1 MPFNSTTMIPELQA
15 EFEKVLALIGSP
27 EAQTARLDQMER
39 TLLGQVLRLGGRLL
53 QAFADQRSAAETH
66 GRYRQGRKTWP

>member
-15 EFEKVLALIGSP
+15 EFEKVLALIASP
-27 EAQTARLDQMER
+27 EAQTATLDQMER

-53 QAFADQRSAAETH
+53 QAFADQRSAAEAH
-66 GRYRQGRKTWP
+66 GR

>member
-15 EFEKVLALIGSP
+15 EFEKVLALIASP

-53 QAFADQRSAAETH
+53 QAFADQRSAAEAH
-66 GRYRQGRKTWP
+66 GR

>member
-15 EFEKVLALIGSP
+15 EFEKVLALIASP

-53 QAFADQRSAAETH
+53 QAFADQRRAAEAH
-66 GRYRQGRKTWP
+66 GR